1 MNNEEANFRESV
13 RKYLIDSGER
23 ERMIQK
29 LNEKLKSSNWNDK
42 VIKCCWDVMNE
53 IGNEQ
58 LSVDILVDKISP
70 KAKEMIPIE
79 VKNEMIDLI
88 QNALMS
94 EFNIN

>member
-1 MNNEEANFRESV
+1 MNNEEANFRES
-13 RKYLIDSGER
+13 
-23 ERMIQK
+23 
-29 LNEKLKSSNWNDK
+29 